1 MSTRFFV
8 DSKQIIL
15 RPAQQIVLGFLTVIF
30 IGSLLLSLPISQ
42 QIPTPYLNHLFI
54 ATSAVC
60 VTGLSPLVVSETYTI
75 FGQVIVMLLMQIGGL
90 SLMTF
95 IALFMIAIGGKL
107 NIHDKI
113 VMQESLNR
121 TTLTDI
127 TKFIIF
133 ILKYTLFFVLAGFIL
148 LATQFIPLYGVGE
161 GLFKAL
167 FISVSAF
174 NNAGFDILG
183 AVSLQNF
190 VSNPVVNFTIMIQ
203 IIMGGLGFSVW
214 FDLQKSSKSIIK
226 RVPIKRIFNQLKTH
240 VKLVLIVTAILIFSG
255 WLFIFLAE
263 YSNPA
268 TLGPLSFFDKL
279 MAALFQ
285 SVTLRTA
292 GFATLDIGLLRPGTL
307 VVMMLFMFIGGSP
320 GGTAGGI
327 KTTTMALVVLY
338 IITELRNKDSLVIFK
353 KTISRD
359 LLRRSVTILVLSL
372 IIVFTGIVGLLF
384 VQDGNTLAVVFEAVS
399 AMGTVGLSTGIT
411 SSLNPWA
418 KIIII
423 VLMFV
428 GRIGPVALAY
438 TLKSNRVK
446 RRANLVEYPHGQV
459 NVG

>member
-8 DSKQIIL
+8 DSKPIIL
-15 RPAQQIVLGFLTVIF
+15 RPAQQIALGFLTVIF
-30 IGSLLLSLPISQ
+30 IGSVLLSLPIAQ
-42 QIPTPYLNHLFI
+42 QIPTPYLDHLFI

-60 VTGLSPLVVSETYTI
+60 VTGLSPLVVAETYTI
-75 FGQVIVMLLMQIGGL
+75 FGQVVVIFLMQIGGL

-95 IALFMIAIGGKL
+95 IALFMIAIGGRL
-107 NIHDKI
+107 NIHEKI
-113 VMQESLNR
+113 VMQETLNR
-121 TTLTDI
+121 TSLADI
-127 TKFIIF
+127 TKFIVF
-133 ILKYTLFFVLAGFIL
+133 IIKYTLFFELAGLIL
-148 LATQFIPLYGVGE
+148 LATQFIPSYGLGE
-161 GLFKAL
+161 GLYKAL
-167 FISVSAF
+167 FISISAF

-183 AVSLQNF
+183 AVSLQNY

-214 FDLQKSSKSIIK
+214 FDLQKSSSSILK
-226 RVPIKRIFNQLKTH
+226 KVPIKRIFNQLKIH
-240 VKLVLIVTAILIFSG
+240 VKLVLIVTAILILSG

-268 TLGPLSFFDKL
+268 SLGSLSLMDKI
-279 MAALFQ
+279 MASLFQ

-292 GFATLDIGLLRPGTL
+292 GFSTLDIGVLRPATL

-327 KTTTMALVVLY
+327 KTTTMALVILY
-338 IITELRNKDSLVIFK
+338 VITELRNKDSLVLFK

-359 LLRRSVTILVLSL
+359 LLRRAVTILVLSL
-372 IIVFTGIVGLLF
+372 IIVFTGIIGLLF
-384 VQDGNTLAVVFEAVS
+384 VQQGNPLAIVFEAVS
-399 AMGTVGLSTGIT
+399 AMGTVGLSMGIT
-411 SSLNPWA
+411 SSLNNWG

-423 VLMFV
+423 LLMFV

-438 TLKSNRVK
+438 TLKSNRVM

-459 NVG
+459 IVG

>member
-8 DSKQIIL
+8 DSKPIIL

-30 IGSLLLSLPISQ
+30 IGSILLSLPIAQ
-42 QIPTPYLNHLFI
+42 QIPTPYIDHLFI

-60 VTGLSPLVVSETYTI
+60 VTGLSPLVVVETYTI
-75 FGQVIVMLLMQIGGL
+75 FGQVIVILLMQIGGL

-95 IALFMIAIGGKL
+95 IALFMIAIGGRL

-113 VMQESLNR
+113 VMQETLNR
-121 TTLTDI
+121 TSLADI
-127 TKFIIF
+127 TKFIVF
-133 ILKYTLFFVLAGFIL
+133 ILKYTLFFELAGLIL
-148 LATQFIPLYGVGE
+148 LATQFIPLFGLGE
-161 GLFKAL
+161 GLYKAL

-183 AVSLQNF
+183 AVSLQAY
-190 VSNPVVNFTIMIQ
+190 VSNPVINFTVMIL

-214 FDLQKSSKSIIK
+214 FDIQKSSSSILK
-226 RVPIKRIFNQLKTH
+226 KVPLKRIFNQLKIH
-240 VKLVLIVTAILIFSG
+240 VKLVLIVTAILILSG

-268 TLGPLSFFDKL
+268 SLGPLSLADKL
-279 MAALFQ
+279 MASLFQ

-327 KTTTMALVVLY
+327 KTTTMALVILY
-338 IITELRNKDSLVIFK
+338 VITELRNKDSLVLFK

-359 LLRRSVTILVLSL
+359 LLRRSVTILVMSL

-384 VQDGNTLAVVFEAVS
+384 VQQGNPLAIVFEAVS
-399 AMGTVGLSTGIT
+399 AMGTVGLSMGIT
-411 SSLNPWA
+411 SSLNTWG

-423 VLMFV
+423 ILMFI

-438 TLKSNRVK
+438 TLKSNRVM

-459 NVG
+459 IVG